1 MLRSLDLTAVPGA
14 VRTVIWQCS
23 NYLTGI
29 FERICG
35 MNWSWSDWRLI
46 SDKIDRWGDG
56 AQGLAVDAAGT

>member
-1 MLRSLDLTAVPGA
+1 MLRSLDLTAVLGA

-29 FERICG
+29 SKQICG

-46 SDKIDRWGDG
+46 SDKIDRCGDG
-56 AQGLAVDAAGT
+56 AQRVGC